1 MSKTYIH
8 VDLDAFFAS
17 VEERDNPQYKG
28 KPLIIGGLPGDKRAV
43 VSTASYE
50 ARKYGVH
57 SAMPLVQAVRLCP
70 NGIFIRG
77 NYHHYQEVSHEIMQI
92 FKNYSPDVIQM
103 SIDEAFIDIS
113 GTQRLFGSPEEC
125 AKKII
130 NEVYEKT
137 QLTVSIGISSS
148 MYIAKIA
155 SGYKKPKGLTII
167 PDGKECDFM
176 LSLPL
181 EKIWG
186 AGKATLD
193 RIKKAGFK
201 STRQLYECSQN
212 LLISIFGENTG
223 IFLYNA
229 LRGNKKMIFGKE
241 AKNHSISTEETF
253 EEDLTNP
260 YIIESALLKLVGNVL
275 YRMRKED
282 LRTKTIGLKIRYD
295 DFTTISVQQTFELPV
310 INEDDFFEKIKNL
323 FYKKY
328 SPDHGIRLLGVT
340 AEKLE
345 AKNIPVQRDFF
356 NEKNEKKA
364 RLEEAIFKMEQKNPS
379 IKLKKARLLK
389 TDENENGDS

>member
-137 QLTVSIGISSS
+137 HLTVSIGISSS

-201 STRQLYECSQN
+201 STRQLYQCSQN

-229 LRGNKKMIFGKE
+229 LRGNKEMIFGKE

-310 INEDDFFEKIKNL
+310 INEDDFFEKVKNL

-389 TDENENGDS
+389 TSEIEDS

>member
-77 NYHHYQEVSHEIMQI
+77 NYPHYQEVSHEIMQI

-137 QLTVSIGISSS
+137 HLTVSIGISSS

-201 STRQLYECSQN
+201 STRQLYQCSQN

-229 LRGNKKMIFGKE
+229 LRGNKEMIFGKE

-310 INEDDFFEKIKNL
+310 INEDDFFEKVKNL

-345 AKNIPVQRDFF
+345 AKNIPVQKDFF

-389 TDENENGDS
+389 TSENEDS